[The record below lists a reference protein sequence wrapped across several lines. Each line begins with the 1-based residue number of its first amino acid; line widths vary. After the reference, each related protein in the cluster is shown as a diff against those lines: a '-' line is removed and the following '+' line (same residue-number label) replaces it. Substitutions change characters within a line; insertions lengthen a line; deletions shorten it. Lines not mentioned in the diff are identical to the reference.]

1 MVQSQDQ
8 LLAHDYDASIF
19 ERLLDDPSN
28 RPTAVFCVS
37 DYVAMLLLQE
47 MHKRGMRAP
56 DDMSVVGYGDLFMAS
71 YASPALTTV
80 HQPYKEI
87 GSLSLKLLMSFKDGA
102 KPSADIVEEILP
114 VSLTVRDSTGPRDRM
129 TR

>member
-1 MVQSQDQ
+1 MQSQDQ

>member
-1 MVQSQDQ
+1 
-8 LLAHDYDASIF
+8 
-19 ERLLDDPSN
+19 
-28 RPTAVFCVS
+28 
-37 DYVAMLLLQE
+37 MLLLQE